1 SLRSSASIR
10 GLCRFVIANSAPP
23 GTDGPSFS
31 YRNGAGRLSEKN
43 ESALRR
49 SPIVPKSGPR
59 APLSRTNGPRR
70 SYRECTPGFPVYG
83 GRGEDLRRRTVCYP
97 LLPVEADELARTF
110 EDLRPNL
117 QRKLSALLG
126 NAADAEDALQTA
138 FLRCWQARAAAGP
151 KHNLRGWLWRV
162 SLNVGRDLRK
172 YLRVRRALPLQAAGE
187 TACRREAPDDA
198 SLRRER
204 DDRLQAALAQLRPAE
219 REVFLMRSAGLSYR
233 E

>member
-138 FLRCWQARAAAGP
+138 FLRCWQARAAAG
-151 KHNLRGWLWRV
+151 R
-162 SLNVGRDLRK
+162 STTC
-172 YLRVRRALPLQAAGE
+172 AAGSGASAS
-187 TACRREAPDDA
+187 TSAVTCGSTSACAGPCPCRRPGK
-198 SLRRER
+198 
-204 DDRLQAALAQLRPAE
+204 RPAGGK
-219 REVFLMRSAGLSYR
+219 RRTTPRCGGSGTTAFRRRSPSCGRRNGRFS
-233 E
+233 